1 MPLPYDE
8 AKTKLIQLIL
18 DDPAGFLAE
27 QLSERQP
34 FYNQALRAFDV
45 EENPTIMQLKERND
59 DILIT
64 VSSWKHDRKKLK
76 RVDLVFQT
84 QHGEEWSGVAWE
96 QKRILVFAPV
106 DCDEPY
112 SVMEQHTYGAA
123 VDLFRWLVQG
133 IVNKGGTPEHVWF
146 FPFGTRRAQDVP
158 TLTMSA
164 TSKYKFSWQKPAQLS
179 TLQTGGAGE

>member
-1 MPLPYDE
+1 MSYDE

-18 DDPAGFLAE
+18 DNPAGFLTE

-34 FYNQALRAFDV
+34 FYNTALTAFDA
-45 EENPTIMQLKERND
+45 EENPTIMQLKERGD

-64 VSSWKHDRKKLK
+64 VSSWKHEYKKLK
-76 RVDLVFQT
+76 QVNLVFQT
-84 QHGEEWSGVAWE
+84 QPVRDWGEVAWE
-96 QKRILVFAPV
+96 QKRILVYVPE

-112 SVMEQHTYGAA
+112 GVIEQHTYGAA
-123 VDLFRWLVQG
+123 VDLFRRLMQG
-133 IVNKGGTPEHVWF
+133 IVNKGDTLEHVWF
-146 FPFGTRRAQDVP
+146 FPFGTRRAQDIS

-164 TSKYKFSWQKPAQLS
+164 TSEDKFSWQKPAQLS

>member
-1 MPLPYDE
+1 MSYGK
-8 AKTKLIQLIL
+8 AKENIIKQIQ
-18 DDPAGFLAE
+18 DDPARFLTE
-27 QLSERQP
+27 QLSEGQP
-34 FYNQALRAFDV
+34 FYNTALTAFDA

-64 VSSWKHDRKKLK
+64 VSSWKHERKKLK

-84 QHGEEWSGVAWE
+84 QHGEEWSEVAWE

-106 DCDEPY
+106 GCDEPY

-123 VDLFRWLVQG
+123 VDLFQRLVQG
-133 IVNKGGTPEHVWF
+133 IVNKGDTLEHTWF
-146 FPFGTRRAQDVP
+146 FPFGTRRAQDIP

-164 TSKYKFSWQKPAQLS
+164 TSKDKFSWQKPAQLS
-179 TLQTGGAGE
+179 TLQTGA

>member
-1 MPLPYDE
+1 MSYGK
-8 AKTKLIQLIL
+8 AKENIIKQIQ

-34 FYNQALRAFDV
+34 FYNTALTVFDA

-64 VSSWKHDRKKLK
+64 VSSWKHERKKLK

-84 QHGEEWSGVAWE
+84 QHSEEWSEVAWE

-123 VDLFRWLVQG
+123 VDLFQWLVQG
-133 IVNKGGTPEHVWF
+133 IANKGDTLEHVWF
-146 FPFGTRRAQDVP
+146 FPFGTRRAQDIP

-164 TSKYKFSWQKPAQLS
+164 TSKDKFSWQKPAQLS
-179 TLQTGGAGE
+179 TLQTGA